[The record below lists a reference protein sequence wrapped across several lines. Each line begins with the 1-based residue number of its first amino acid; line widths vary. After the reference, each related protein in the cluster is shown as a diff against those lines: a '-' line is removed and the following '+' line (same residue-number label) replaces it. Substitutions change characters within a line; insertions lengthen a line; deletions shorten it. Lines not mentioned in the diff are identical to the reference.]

1 MYLRRLKV
9 RNLKLLR
16 DVEISF
22 ERNGEVRP
30 WTVFVAEN
38 GLCKTALLQ
47 AIAMAASGPTLASEL
62 ADVAS
67 LPDRRHPEEE
77 TLIAAEFSLG
87 RENHRLR
94 QYPGFDKRPIRPPT
108 VDCELTTQHGWREF
122 KGWSSYGDKDRQW
135 PSDMAADPLRE
146 ARREQLPY
154 WFVAGYGVD
163 RSLPPPGGTRRT
175 DLFSDP
181 IKQRL
186 ENLFDQRKL
195 TATGFSDFLETDL
208 AHAYNHALIK
218 VLLADKLLP
227 RITEVR
233 MRHPSQKVR
242 SVQEIRESHL
252 FHFEQGGASVPIPTT
267 WLSRG
272 YQSTIA
278 WLADLIGQFLLEA
291 GTEVDPRR
299 MEGLVLI
306 DELDL
311 HLHPTWQAALI
322 PALKHVFPKLQF
334 IGTTHSAM
342 LLPGLVQDEVL
353 LLKQDEEGN
362 VVVEPAPASP
372 ALMTGSEIFESFFG
386 IHHLYPDKLG
396 QDLQRFGYLAS
407 NPYRSDDEEREMGVV
422 LNRLKKE
429 GVEPGWTPVAR
440 QKPTVAKPR
449 PSSKRRVTPGQRA
462 APKRVRAGRT
472 GRKKR

>member
-16 DVEISF
+16 DVDISF
-22 ERNGEVRP
+22 ERNGEMRP

-67 LPDRRHPEEE
+67 LPDRRHPKEQTRIE
-77 TLIAAEFSLG
+77 AEFSLG

-94 QYPGFDKRPIRPPT
+94 EYPGFNKHPARPPT
-108 VDCELTTQHGWREF
+108 IECELTTQHGWREF
-122 KGWSSYGDKDRQW
+122 KGVSHYGGKDPQW
-135 PSDMAADPLRE
+135 PSDMAVDPLRE

-154 WFVAGYGVD
+154 WFIAGYGVD
-163 RSLPPPGGTRRT
+163 RSLPPPGGEGRA
-175 DLFSDP
+175 DLYSDP
-181 IKQRL
+181 IKRRL

-195 TATGFSDFLETDL
+195 TATGFSDLLEQEL

-227 RITEVR
+227 RITAVQ

-242 SVQEIRESHL
+242 SLQELRESHL
-252 FHFEQGGASVPIPTT
+252 FYFEQGRESLSIPTT

-278 WLADLIGQFLLEA
+278 WIADLIGHFLLEA
-291 GTEVDPRR
+291 GTAVDPRR

-322 PALKHVFPKLQF
+322 PALKQVFPKLQF

-353 LLKQDEEGN
+353 LLKQDAEGN
-362 VVVEPAPASP
+362 VVVEPAPESP

-386 IHHLYPDKLG
+386 IHHLYPDTLG

-407 NPYRSDDEEREMGVV
+407 NPYRSDAEEREMGQV
-422 LNRLKKE
+422 LKRLKKG

-440 QKPTVAKPR
+440 QKPMVAQPR
-449 PSSKRRVTPGQRA
+449 SSSKRRVTPGQQA
-462 APKRVRAGRT
+462 APKQVRAGRSR
-472 GRKKR
+472 RKKR

>member
-16 DVEISF
+16 DVDISF
-22 ERNGEVRP
+22 ERNGEMRP

-67 LPDRRHPEEE
+67 LPDRRQTKEHTQIE
-77 TLIAAEFSLG
+77 AEFSFG
-87 RENHRLR
+87 RETHRLR
-94 QYPGFDKRPIRPPT
+94 QYPGFDKRPARPPRLH
-108 VDCELTTQHGWREF
+108 CELTTQHGWREF
-122 KGWSSYGDKDRQW
+122 SGYSRYYDSQGAFDI
-135 PSDMAADPLRE
+135 SINPLLE
-146 ARREQLPY
+146 ARREQLPH

-163 RSLPPPGGTRRT
+163 RSLPPPSGTRRA

-186 ENLFDQRKL
+186 ENLFDRRRL
-195 TATGFSDFLETDL
+195 TATGFADFLAPDL

-218 VLLADKLLP
+218 VLLEDGLLP
-227 RITEVR
+227 RITAVQ
-233 MRHPSQKVR
+233 MRHPSRKVR
-242 SVQEIRESHL
+242 SLQEIRESHL
-252 FHFEQGGASVPIPTT
+252 FHFEQGGESLPIPTT

-278 WLADLIGQFLLEA
+278 WIADLIGQFLLEA
-291 GTEVDPRR
+291 GTAVEPRR
-299 MEGLVLI
+299 MEGLVLL

-311 HLHPTWQAALI
+311 HLHPTWQTALVS
-322 PALKHVFPKLQF
+322 ALKHVFPKVQF

-353 LLKQDEEGN
+353 LLKQDVEGN

-372 ALMTGSEIFESFFG
+372 SLMTGSEIFESFFG
-386 IHHLYPDKLG
+386 IHHLYPDPLG
-396 QDLQRFGYLAS
+396 KDLQRFGYLAS
-407 NPYRSDDEEREMGVV
+407 NPYRSDAEEREMGQV
-422 LNRLKKE
+422 LNRLKKG

-440 QKPTVAKPR
+440 HKPAIAKPH
-449 PSSKRRVTPGQRA
+449 PTSKRRVTPGHRA
-462 APKRVRAGRT
+462 APKRVRAGKPR
-472 GRKKR
+472 GKKR